1 LTQNNPKNQR
11 KPPFPGRLRSGET
24 HAGSHHP
31 PGVGWAPHGVRSAS
45 GPFTPETHQPNK
57 GLALAQVNTNIHAS

>member
-24 HAGSHHP
+24 HAGSHSARRRVGP
-31 PGVGWAPHGVRSAS
+31 SRGPLGVG
-45 GPFTPETHQPNK
+45 PFH
-57 GLALAQVNTNIHAS
+57 S